1 MDLLVLIQKTRDQL
15 LSHWGLS
22 ISVCIVY
29 TMLIAI
35 PSELNTFGEI
45 LSLLIAGPLQ
55 LGLCIYFLKISREN
69 KSSFYDLFEG
79 FKPLINILLLFI
91 IVNGLTIIGFI
102 FFIIPGI
109 IISLGFSMS
118 YYIIAEKPEMQI
130 IEVLEKSWKMMDGK
144 KMELFMLHL
153 RFLPWYFL
161 GLLFFIVGVF
171 IIMPWHNLALANY
184 YLTIKDENFRRFEN

>member
-15 LSHWGLS
+15 LSHWLLS

-29 TMLIAI
+29 SMLIAI
-35 PSELNTFGEI
+35 PSELNSFGEI

-69 KSSFYDLFEG
+69 KSSFYDLFGG
-79 FKPLINILLLFI
+79 FKPLINILLVFI

-118 YYIIAEKPEMQI
+118 YFIIAEKPEMQV

-144 KMELFMLHL
+144 KMELLILHL
-153 RFLPWYFL
+153 RFIPWYFL

-184 YLTIKDENFRRFEN
+184 YLTIKEEKFSRLEN

>member
-1 MDLLVLIQKTRDQL
+1 
-15 LSHWGLS
+15 
-22 ISVCIVY
+22 
-29 TMLIAI
+29 
-35 PSELNTFGEI
+35 
-45 LSLLIAGPLQ
+45 
-55 LGLCIYFLKISREN
+55 
-69 KSSFYDLFEG
+69 
-79 FKPLINILLLFI
+79 
-91 IVNGLTIIGFI
+91 
-102 FFIIPGI
+102 
-109 IISLGFSMS
+109 MS

>member
-1 MDLLVLIQKTRDQL
+1 MDLLVLIQKQETNCYRI
-15 LSHWGLS
+15 GYYP

-29 TMLIAI
+29 SMLIAI
-35 PSELNTFGEI
+35 PSELNSFEI

-79 FKPLINILLLFI
+79 FKPLINILLVFI

-118 YYIIAEKPEMQI
+118 YYIIAEKPEMR
-130 IEVLEKSWKMMDGK
+130 L
-144 KMELFMLHL
+144 LN
-153 RFLPWYFL
+153 FL
-161 GLLFFIVGVF
+161 
-171 IIMPWHNLALANY
+171 
-184 YLTIKDENFRRFEN
+184 K

>member
-15 LSHWGLS
+15 LSHWLLS

-29 TMLIAI
+29 SMLIAI
-35 PSELNTFGEI
+35 PSELNSFGEI

-79 FKPLINILLLFI
+79 FKPLINILLVF
-91 IVNGLTIIGFI
+91 NGLTIIGFI

-118 YYIIAEKPEMQI
+118 YYIIAEKPEMQV

-144 KMELFMLHL
+144 KMELLMLHL
-153 RFLPWYFL
+153 RFIPWYFL

-171 IIMPWHNLALANY
+171 IIMPWRSITSGRQSHR
-184 YLTIKDENFRRFEN
+184 TRPEHTT

>member
-15 LSHWGLS
+15 LSHWLLS
-22 ISVCIVY
+22 IFVCVVY
-29 TMLIAI
+29 SMLIAI
-35 PSELNTFGEI
+35 PSELNSFGEI

-69 KSSFYDLFEG
+69 KSSFYDLFGG
-79 FKPLINILLLFI
+79 FKPLINILLVFI

-118 YYIIAEKPEMQI
+118 YYIIAEKPEMQV

-144 KMELFMLHL
+144 KTELFMLHL